1 MQNVTD
7 DTLGF
12 ALELYSRYLFS
23 CQVKNFH
30 YLKHRHM
37 YFCRTKFSKLYI
49 TNDFVTVA
57 IQTFL
62 LLFIHFSIFIH
73 VFFISF
79 LFFHGFPWY
88 FKRRLLNNYKPVTA
102 WKVSKYVF
110 SGLYWFQMQEN
121 TDQKKLRIWTLFVQ
135 CVIRPLSS
143 LDWISKIVAN
153 ATM

>member
-57 IQTFL
+57 IQIFL

-79 LFFHGFPWY
+79 LFFHGFPWH

-102 WKVSKYVF
+102 WKVSKYGVF
-110 SGLYWFQMQEN
+110 SGPYWFRMQES
-121 TDQKKLRIWTLFVQ
+121 TDQKKLRIWTLRAV
-135 CVIRPLSS
+135 RNSS
-143 LDWISKIVAN
+143 SASLGWISKIVAN